1 MATEPGTVSAALSYL
16 REGDSAAW
24 SKLIPLVY
32 QDLRRLA
39 AIYLNQERPDHTLQP
54 TALVHEAFLRLIQQR
69 GLAWQNR
76 EHFLAVASHL
86 MRLILVD
93 HARGRS
99 RAKRQG
105 ERTIFLETSA
115 LGLPKRRVDLEL
127 LDDALTRLAQLDPRQ
142 SRIVEMRYFGGL
154 TVEETAAA
162 LGISPRTVKRDWMVA
177 RAWLHG
183 ELKKEIS

>member
-1 MATEPGTVSAALSYL
+1 MATEPGTVTAALAYL

-32 QDLRRLA
+32 QDLRRVA
-39 AIYLNQERPDHTLQP
+39 AAYLNQERPNHTLQP
-54 TALVHEAFLRLIQQR
+54 TALVHEAFLRLVQQR
-69 GLAWQNR
+69 AFPWQNR

-93 HARGRS
+93 HARGRK
-99 RAKRQG
+99 RAKRSS
-105 ERTIFLETSA
+105 ERTVFLDTSV
-115 LGLPKRRVDLEL
+115 LNLPKKSIDLEL
-127 LDDALTRLAQLDPRQ
+127 LDDALTQLAQLDPRQ

-154 TVEETAAA
+154 TIGETATA

-183 ELKKEIS
+183 EMTKAAP